1 MMEES
6 KPISSAALWSPI
18 FVAVATFFFV
28 PGGWLLGI
36 LNFRRMGMKDKAR
49 EHVYVAIGATVLI
62 VVVALLGMEIP
73 AIVRFIFLGFAAWYM
88 HSANSGLIKQYQ
100 EAGGLVSQANIL
112 LGIVIAIAAGV
123 AWYLVVFGIISL
135 FVW

>member
-1 MMEES
+1 MEES

-18 FVAVATFFFV
+18 FVAIATFFFV

-36 LNFRRMGMKDKAR
+36 LNFQRMGMKSRAQ
-49 EHVYVAIGATVLI
+49 EHIYVAIGATVLL

-73 AIVRFIFLGFAAWYM
+73 AFVRFLFLGFAAWYM

-100 EAGGLVSQANIL
+100 EAGGLVTQANIL
-112 LGIVIAIAAGV
+112 LGILIAIAAGV
-123 AWYLVVFGIISL
+123 AWYLVVFGILWTIL
-135 FVW
+135 

>member
-18 FVAVATFFFV
+18 FVAIATFFFV

-36 LNFRRMGMKDKAR
+36 LNFQRMGMKSRAQ
-49 EHVYVAIGATVLI
+49 EHIYVAIGATVLL

-73 AIVRFIFLGFAAWYM
+73 AFVRFLFLGFAAWYM

-100 EAGGLVSQANIL
+100 EAGGLVTQANIL
-112 LGIVIAIAAGV
+112 LGILIAIAAGV
-123 AWYLVVFGIISL
+123 AWYLVVFGILWTIL
-135 FVW
+135 

>member
-18 FVAVATFFFV
+18 FVAIATLFFL

-36 LNFRRMGMKDKAR
+36 LNFHRMGMKDKVQ
-49 EHVYVAIGATVLI
+49 EHLYIAIGATVLI
-62 VVVALLGMEIP
+62 VIGALLAFELP
-73 AIVRFIFLGFAAWYM
+73 AFVNYLFLGFAAWYM

-112 LGIVIAIAAGV
+112 LGIVIAVAAGV
-123 AWYLVVFGIISL
+123 TWYLVVFGILWTIL
-135 FVW
+135 